1 MAAYTLVSSGCLLF
15 NPSGR
20 TQLVAIAST
29 LPMDNNVKA
38 KCTFRGK
45 PSLRPSLMDHAKMLP
60 TTTGDTALKVKI
72 HVAIKTN
79 HPQPLAQTDSWQ
91 TIQPLVTTTL
101 YICTC
106 SYKLSILSQ
115 FLLHI
120 IDNIEFREA
129 A

>member
-45 PSLRPSLMDHAKMLP
+45 PRLRPSLMDHAKMLP

-79 HPQPLAQTDSWQ
+79 NPQPLAQTDSWQ
-91 TIQPLVTTTL
+91 TIQLLVTGVKITL
-101 YICTC
+101 YM
-106 SYKLSILSQ
+106 
-115 FLLHI
+115 
-120 IDNIEFREA
+120 
-129 A
+129 